1 MKVKRFNNIWTMGL
15 IIFGTLLIALYL
27 LKMICPQF
35 VVGVAETPSIVK
47 FGNFVD
53 SNLVGYYLFYGFIS
67 FTTSYLG
74 LCASCRQKK
83 LSTKMNGILAIC
95 VVASFIFER
104 FFTEFSFV
112 YNFCIPLI
120 LVVIYV
126 FVEKAETQNIVI
138 STCVTLIAS
147 SFGQVLSLAIRDIS
161 TLVSYPNS
169 ATFFV
174 LAIDAYIWYLL
185 LYLFFNHEINEKGV
199 NDNG

>member
-1 MKVKRFNNIWTMGL
+1 MGL
-15 IIFGTLLIALYL
+15 IIFGTLLVALYL

-95 VVASFIFER
+95 VVV
-104 FFTEFSFV
+104 SFV
-112 YNFCIPLI
+112 IEKFLPNISLAYNTCIPLV
-120 LVVIYV
+120 LVIVFY
-126 FVEKAETQNIVI
+126 FVEKLNGNDILLP
-138 STCVTLIAS
+138 TCVTFVVNYFA
-147 SFGQVLSLAIRDIS
+147 QALSLAIRDVS
-161 TLVSYPNS
+161 TLISYPNS

-174 LAIDAYIWYLL
+174 LAIDAYIWYMLM
-185 LYLFFNHEINEKGV
+185 YLFFNQKTNKENYNYG
-199 NDNG
+199 